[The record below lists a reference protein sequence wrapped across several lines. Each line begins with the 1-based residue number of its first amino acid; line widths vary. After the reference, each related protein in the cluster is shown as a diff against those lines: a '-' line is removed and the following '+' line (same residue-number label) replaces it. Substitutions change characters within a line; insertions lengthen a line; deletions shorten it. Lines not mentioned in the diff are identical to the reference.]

1 MIWFDEKTCLTYT
14 HYFMALFSAHC
25 ASYYPWPP
33 ETKNFSKQ
41 DGKNN
46 SLSQSEEYKYL
57 YPVLS

>member
-1 MIWFDEKTCLTYT
+1 MISNEQFDLTKNT
-14 HYFMALFSAHC
+14 SNVHTLFMALFSAHC

-46 SLSQSEEYKYL
+46 SLS
-57 YPVLS
+57 LSVWGV